1 MTQSRLG
8 SFFESMVNIVI
19 GFVINLIANFLIL
32 PLIGF
37 HITLSQNLY
46 IGLLYTIISV
56 IRSYCIRR
64 WFNSYIHN
72 AAMKIGG

>member
-8 SFFESMVNIVI
+8 SFVESMVNILI
-19 GFVINLIANFLIL
+19 GFIINLIANFLIL

-46 IGLLYTIISV
+46 IGFLYTIISV
-56 IRSYCIRR
+56 IRSYAIRR

-72 AAMKIGG
+72 AAMKIGV